1 VTLLKLIKSVDVKTE
16 IEGAGKRYRTPAP
29 NLDPPGGES
38 ADVAEEACLE
48 ERVEAAV
55 QYVHH
60 QYGHKQLLLPVV
72 RGQTFTQQV
81 VFALPKL
88 YIYIYHL

>member
-1 VTLLKLIKSVDVKTE
+1 MGLRGRRSVT
-16 IEGAGKRYRTPAP
+16 AP
-29 NLDPPGGES
+29 DLDPPGGES
-38 ADVAEEACLE
+38 ADVAEEAGLE

-55 QYVHH
+55 QNVHH
-60 QYGHKQLLLPVV
+60 QYGHEQLLLPVV